1 MPSASHAET
10 DNSQPMT
17 YWRLSE
23 AMLGRLGAQLVMQRG
38 STPRWR
44 PSCSGLGMS
53 GRRRRA
59 ARGTASGR
67 VRAVIGGLRPR
78 RAAPA
83 AAWRAGPL
91 LYSRASSGPGPWRR
105 WSLGPTY
112 AGSPTGTSRA
122 CSRRP
127 GWASS
132 PGVRRA
138 GSAES
143 LRTSGPCGPKVP
155 RPCQRTVT
163 GPQRSCLPSAR
174 SPFARPQRPARRGA
188 PHPSPRSR
196 TPSRRER
203 R

>member
-1 MPSASHAET
+1 MMHAPVCT
-10 DNSQPMT
+10 LTSG
-17 YWRLSE
+17 L
-23 AMLGRLGAQLVMQRG
+23 LGAQLVMQRG
-38 STPRWR
+38 VDAEVATFLQRARYERTP
-44 PSCSGLGMS
+44 
-53 GRRRRA
+53 A
-59 ARGTASGR
+59 ARGSRNG
-67 VRAVIGGLRPR
+67 VRPR
-78 RAAPA
+78 PRGDWRGSGPGARPQPLS
-83 AAWRAGPL
+83 WRAGPL

-112 AGSPTGTSRA
+112 AGSPTGTSSA

-138 GSAES
+138 VSAES
-143 LRTSGPCGPKVP
+143 LRTSGPYGPKVP